1 MTDVL
6 VDTNVLGYST
16 DVRDHRKR
24 EIALEVLRRLRSAR
38 ALCVS
43 PQVLGEFA
51 RSTTRP
57 GRGWLT
63 PHEAQRVLLD
73 LRPWSRILEWRYET
87 VLLGLDGMERFAWTY
102 WDAQIWATAA
112 VHGVRL
118 VLSEDFSD
126 GLVAGG
132 VTFRDPF
139 RPDFHLDSAIMSANA

>member
-1 MTDVL
+1 
-6 VDTNVLGYST
+6 
-16 DVRDHRKR
+16 
-24 EIALEVLRRLRSAR
+24 
-38 ALCVS
+38 
-43 PQVLGEFA
+43 
-51 RSTTRP
+51 
-57 GRGWLT
+57 
-63 PHEAQRVLLD
+63 
-73 LRPWSRILEWRYET
+73 
-87 VLLGLDGMERFAWTY
+87 MERFAWTY